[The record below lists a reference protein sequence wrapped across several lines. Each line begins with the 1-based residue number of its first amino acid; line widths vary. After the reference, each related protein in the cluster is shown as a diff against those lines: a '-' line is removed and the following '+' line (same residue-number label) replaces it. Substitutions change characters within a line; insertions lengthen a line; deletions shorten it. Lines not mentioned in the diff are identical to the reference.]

1 MKSYLETIKSRRS
14 IYSIEKSSP
23 IPDEQIVELVQQA
36 VLHTPSSFNMQGSRA
51 VVLFGEHHD
60 RLWSIVL
67 ETLRGKVPVNQF
79 AQTEKKIQSFAN
91 GHGTVLFFDDTAVT
105 NQYGEKF
112 ALYKENFP
120 IWAQQSNGI
129 LQYNV
134 WNLLEDA
141 GLGATIQHY
150 NPLIDEAVRRE
161 WSLPESWLLI
171 AQMPFGTPAGE
182 PGEKSFQP
190 VEERMRMF
198 S

>member
-36 VLHTPSSFNMQGSRA
+36 VLYTPSSFNMQGSRA
-51 VVLFGEHHD
+51 IVLFGEHHD

-67 ETLRGKVPVNQF
+67 ETLRGKVPANQF

-171 AQMPFGTPAGE
+171 AQMPFGVPAGE

-190 VEERMRMF
+190 VEERMRVF

>member
-1 MKSYLETIKSRRS
+1 MKSYLETIKNRRS
-14 IYSIEKSSP
+14 IYSIEKSAP
-23 IPDEQIVELVQQA
+23 ISDEQIVELVQQA

-67 ETLRGKVPVNQF
+67 ETLRGKVPANQF
-79 AQTEKKIQSFAN
+79 VQTEKKIQSFAN

-120 IWAQQSNGI
+120 VWAQQSNGI

-161 WSLPESWLLI
+161 WSLPESWLLL
-171 AQMPFGTPAGE
+171 AQMPFGAPAGE

-190 VEERMRMF
+190 VEERMRVF

>member
-1 MKSYLETIKSRRS
+1 MKTYLEAIKSRRS

-23 IPDEQIVELVQQA
+23 IPDARIVELVQQA

-51 VVLFGEHHD
+51 VVLFGKHHD

-67 ETLRGKVPVNQF
+67 ETLRDKVPKAQF
-79 AQTEKKIQSFAN
+79 AQTKKKIQSFAD
-91 GHGTVLFFDDTAVT
+91 GYGTVLFFDDTAVT
-105 NQYGEKF
+105 NRYGEKF

-120 IWAQQSNGI
+120 VWAQQSNGI

-150 NPLIDEAVRRE
+150 NPLIDKAVRRE
-161 WSLPESWLLI
+161 WDLPESWLLI
-171 AQMPFGTPAGE
+171 AQMPFGAPAGE
-182 PGEKSFQP
+182 PGEKLFQP
-190 VEERMRMF
+190 VEERMCVF

>member
-1 MKSYLETIKSRRS
+1 MKSYLEAIKSRRS

-105 NQYGEKF
+105 NQYSEKF

-171 AQMPFGTPAGE
+171 AQMPFGVPAGE

-190 VEERMRMF
+190 VEERMRVF